1 MANIS
6 STGKL
11 GYIYNQA
18 TDTWFPIAGSVD
30 TTQSFLWSGAHTFS
44 NSVSLSSSLVSRLGI
59 NNFENPAQRDAAIT
73 SPQSGAIAFVRNNA
87 SGGAINQLQ
96 YYAAGSWRPYGDNA
110 GLIEKTAS
118 FTLSS
123 ADAGRTID
131 INISSNNTVTIP
143 TNAQDPIPV
152 GTQFAFIQSGT
163 GQTSFVPANS
173 QTVIIQSKLNNRKIS
188 SRYAQ
193 AVLIKKSENT
203 WYLIG
208 DLTA

>member
-11 GYIYNQA
+11 GYIYNEQ

-30 TTQSFLWSGAHTFS
+30 TTQSFLWSGGHSFTNSVSFS
-44 NSVSLSSSLVSRLGI
+44 NSFISTSGI
-59 NNFENPAQRDAAIT
+59 NNFENPAQRDTSIA
-73 SPQSGAIAFVRNNA
+73 SPQSGSIAFVRNNA
-87 SGGAINQLQ
+87 SGGALNQLQ
-96 YYAAGSWRPYGDNA
+96 YYANGAWRPYGDNA
-110 GLIEKTAS
+110 GILEKTAS
-118 FTLSS
+118 FTLASS
-123 ADAGRTID
+123 DAGRTID

-163 GQTSFVPANS
+163 GQTSFAPANA
-173 QTVIIQSKLNNRKIS
+173 QTVIIQSKLNNRKMS
-188 SRYAQ
+188 TRYSQ
-193 AVLIKKSENT
+193 AVLIKKAENT